1 MADPRLD
8 PFSLIPEEEKD
19 DLVKDVLNL
28 DPQTSLPEDPQKD
41 EQSFVD
47 SFLDL
52 PGAGFGPFSLRQTV
66 QAPVSFAKSL
76 VASVRKA
83 PSGGALF
90 ANNLQYQLTETE
102 IRKEMGKSP
111 DRASFGVGFGE
122 GAASRFAM
130 SQEKNLIEAARK
142 EKEDSFNSLPSLEK
156 QKIIDGYVEFLE
168 TNTDQYNEITQRMA
182 DIDKSMGLTKTEKAL
197 SAGFDSLFMMTPGIL
212 ATLGTKNPAFMYGMI
227 PVFGAYESSASYR
240 QARMS
245 GLDHGAAMRNST
257 LNALSEMGTELVPLP
272 FVSKTMKKY
281 WKTNGSTVQTFIRDG
296 FTTTSLELI
305 GENVNTIFQETN
317 NALSGVNTDLA
328 FAYAN
333 KDNPAYDGPSWVDV
347 MLDNAYM
354 TSIATIVGAGGM
366 VSMQGSAAF
375 APEIKK
381 TLNSLDPNLARRIAR
396 ELDINA
402 KQVNANYKA
411 IDDTYKWLDIGKRF
425 DPGKS
430 ILRKEGD
437 TSAPIEDRTAEEFIA
452 PSREYYNFVMPEMM
466 ADEFLAGR
474 IIANNPVNEELT
486 KEEIDLAVDLQ
497 AEIGELEGLDLKTIL
512 TEGKKVLNIM
522 GLTEALDPQ
531 TFDAEIQKRI
541 NEYDLQIEQATD
553 KTKLKQLK
561 DDQKTLKDFLIKK
574 QVPQKPLAQKTFK
587 PEFGEDI
594 TLYEGEAERKAKI
607 GANKAFIDPRIQE
620 SSSPEAVNNVKQNIV
635 LPKKF
640 DKNNMSTFTD
650 QDEFGVNYKDKEY
663 TDPVDNY
670 GRTMQGV
677 GDLPSIRD
685 FNNTEVD
692 AVSEAINNLFEM
704 GLPKQV
710 FENIPFIGVHSNTI
724 EFEMEENTSHGQY
737 FPSPSSKYIT
747 LSASQ
752 IPSQFVTQETAPDFG
767 SLNQDDFNL
776 GSLAELQSTLAHEL
790 GHHIDFGFVEF
801 KQISAEQEPLS
812 ASSPLFEPI
821 DFNFEFA
828 NILRKN
834 NKESIFELTTEELKN
849 YKFETGGAVM
859 QEMFSLYINN
869 KDTGNPYAGQIFSY
883 PFDRYLITAYKGFPI
898 LDDKVISKK
907 EENTHLRSE
916 VFAQM
921 IGINY
926 TNPKLFD
933 NYPNSKKLLQDI
945 NNVFIN
951 NEFSQIGRGL
961 RDAFQS
967 SRSDADSQIYTK
979 RIPYEEAKRSFGYE
993 SASERVGEPRVQR
1006 DRDDIRPSVQ
1016 ESNYVAIGELK
1027 PDKNNLYAGAPRTAP
1042 GQFKNT
1048 QKDFDNLVNDL
1059 VKMAEQKDISLL
1071 DESRHWYRNINQE
1084 IDSLVAGDPVLKEN
1098 VLRMLTIYSSQ
1109 TPVETNLAYT
1119 LRSLVSLA
1127 KGGDPLPGFQ
1137 PLAGEYAKK
1146 AMEAQDFGQK
1156 LDGVGFKLQSFYEN
1170 LTAKNPNAVTMDTW
1184 MFKMLGFEKGQGAI
1198 ANHRYGTAV
1207 IQKATEA
1214 YNQKNNDNLTPMEM
1228 QAVLWTW
1235 VRNKEMVDQGKTPEY
1250 IGYETYLDKASAIV
1264 TGEVIPTEKLSEF
1277 AFAEKLNT
1285 KQKAKLTRELLEVI
1299 TTSEGKNKIL
1309 DALPGTGLYKF
1320 SHSFGAYDGKI
1331 NPNILTSLILE
1342 KVQGQQQFSELDLTY
1357 ADDFLRAWGYVFRQ
1371 EAMPYF
1377 VSNEN
1382 ISDADAFDVNN
1393 ESVNVGSYIK
1403 FIDTKSNTPFE
1414 ISGILRRQLKT
1425 AFEKAGIDGF
1435 TQMGQDSIS
1444 AINFKF
1450 DGNVIEG
1457 FNEKVEQALSSVG
1470 VEGVGFAVE
1479 HDIKYNTQYLTN
1491 NWKED
1496 TDGEGYIQ
1504 GRLEEGSILKRLDGI
1519 RAEVDEVLYKY
1530 RNKVQ
1535 PEGTDSSF
1543 PSTGSE
1549 SGAVERPLAKKI
1561 VLPKDRLD
1569 KIDEAIES
1577 TPPTTPPAPPGGVD
1591 PNGKFTPQEIGT
1603 WANFIEEM
1611 NIKVANKF
1619 GRLWT
1624 IEEDIIK
1631 QFGVN
1636 GVINRLIEV
1645 GIDPNSRDWRVTT
1658 QTDIFSGRAK
1668 DKLRDIR
1675 EDFYIPMLEFL
1686 TEKNISEEEFN
1697 HFIYNLHAPE
1707 RNKYLPTLFEE
1718 KLIEAQIELAE
1729 VEASK
1734 TSSKQDL
1741 ANARRKLTIIQKKM
1755 TKAERGSGIY
1765 TEDAIATLKKYGV
1778 IFDMNTMKA
1787 RGSLTKGKNLLKA
1800 YEKFLKP
1807 MIDNTRR
1814 TYIDSGLIPEQTVLD
1829 WDARY
1834 NYYVPL
1840 VGFAEDTL
1848 IDPETGR
1855 EIERPKSTNQR
1866 INTQMTVSGSLVK
1879 KATGRESEASSPLQ
1893 QSVIQAT
1900 AAAIEAEKNRVVK
1913 SLADLARA
1921 FPSDLWEVSEDAGQV
1936 KKVDATWD
1944 PVKGKSR
1951 VGFKEDGLQ
1960 KYVEVYDRRLAQGF
1974 DNFDSTV
1981 TSAGMKAMRAATRY
1995 LSMVNTSLDP
2005 TFMIN
2010 NFMRD
2015 VQTGYFNLMAEEQI
2029 EGGRAQALEISK
2041 KYYTTK
2047 NILTNAINLVKFEK
2061 SRSLNKENIKME
2073 LDSIAREGVDI
2084 TPEVI
2089 KQVEKKYEL
2098 TPEQVR
2104 KQILARKFKE
2114 FGGETGYIE
2123 QRTMDQLTQEFQD
2136 LQDMYAGKF
2145 KGTAKQGVKNV
2156 LGVIERMNIGIEN
2169 AARFTAFE
2177 GYVESMG
2184 GFENATPAIYEK
2196 AAALSKNLT
2205 INFNRMGTMGPNI
2218 NALYMFFNASIQG
2231 SVNLFRGLTPNNFSS
2246 RKAKAAGALAMTG
2259 AVSALYNI
2267 LFSEE
2272 DEDGRLYYEK
2282 IPDWEKQ
2289 TKYIIMFPE
2298 AQFVDGELK
2307 IEKWGSGSRY
2317 KVIGENGREYP
2328 IGLGIPMP
2336 YGYAIFANTGRVTV
2350 EMAMGNLLDNYDKSV
2365 AKAGIDLGESFLHN
2379 FAPLSVALPDKK
2391 TDKPLIAELSPTF
2404 APSAFRPIAELMVN
2418 RNFFGSKIYY
2428 EPMFNSTDPKSY
2440 RESKKVLDFIE
2451 GTTRAL
2457 NDATGGNEFYSGTQD
2472 WDPAVIQHLL
2482 DAAGGGVFR
2491 TGRRG
2496 YNLLFSYDRP
2506 TDRQTLVKRRFIA
2519 GVDDGADY
2527 EFFQENLSKVERI
2540 ENAYRKLSESLDPS
2554 EDPEQFLERLGYDDS
2569 NIRSIREVGN
2579 FLNKEATRLYGNNSI
2594 LNGVEKSIQDL
2605 RKQQQEAKELYKE
2618 SDPEYYHDEY
2628 DRIELEVLSEMKK
2641 FNKAFMEASK
2651 SQSQ

>member
-1 MADPRLD
+1 VADPRLD

-19 DLVKDVLNL
+19 DLIKDVLNL
-28 DPQTSLPEDPQKD
+28 DPITSLPEESVKD
-41 EQSFVD
+41 EMSLVDLFSFG
-47 SFLDL
+47 
-52 PGAGFGPFSLRQTV
+52 PGFGTGPFSLKPEVVMAMPKAFVTSVKSAPSKFAEYWNNQEVRRENVRFAQQTG
-66 QAPVSFAKSL
+66 QT
-76 VASVRKA
+76 KA
-83 PSGGALF
+83 PT
-90 ANNLQYQLTETE
+90 Y
-102 IRKEMGKSP
+102 
-111 DRASFGVGFGE
+111 GVGFGE
-122 GAASRFAM
+122 GAASRLLF
-130 SQEKNLIEAARK
+130 EREAEARK
-142 EKEDSFNSLPSLEK
+142 NAETEFDNLPAFEK
-156 QKIIDGYVEFLE
+156 QEIVNNYINFLE
-168 TNTDQYNEITQRMA
+168 ENTEEYNEIQQRIRNIQKEA
-182 DIDKSMGLTKTEKAL
+182 KLTKTEKAL
-197 SAGFDSLFMMTPGIL
+197 SSGFDSLFMMTPAIL
-212 ATLGTKNPAFMYGMI
+212 ATLGTKNPSFMYGML
-227 PVFGAYESSASYR
+227 PVFGHYEQASSYR
-240 QARMS
+240 QAVMS
-245 GLDHGAAMRNST
+245 GLSHQEAVQVSN
-257 LNALSEMGTELVPLP
+257 LNALSEVGTELLPLP
-272 FVSKTMKKY
+272 FVTKTMKKY
-281 WKTNGSTVQTFIRDG
+281 WKTNGSNVQTFARDG
-296 FTTTSLELI
+296 FTTASLELI
-305 GENVNTIFQETN
+305 GENINTVFQETN
-317 NALSGVNTDLA
+317 LALSGVNTDLA
-328 FAYAN
+328 FALAN
-333 KDNPAYDGPSWVDV
+333 KDNPSYEGPSWVDV

-354 TSIATIVGAGGM
+354 TSIATLVGAGGM
-366 VSMQGSAAF
+366 VSMQGAAAF
-375 APEIKK
+375 SPEIKR
-381 TLNSLDPNLARRIAR
+381 TLNELDPNIARRLAREI
-396 ELDINA
+396 EITA

-411 IDDTYKWLDIGKRF
+411 IDDTFLWMQAGKEFGVSRSF
-425 DPGKS
+425 
-430 ILRKEGD
+430 LRKETEEGVPLD
-437 TSAPIEDRTAEEFIA
+437 QRTVDEFIA
-452 PSREYYNFVMPEMM
+452 PPREYYNFVMPEILP
-466 ADEFLAGR
+466 DEYLASQMVR
-474 IIANNPVNEELT
+474 NNIYAEELT
-486 KEEIDLAVDLQ
+486 QEEIDLANSLQ
-497 AEIGELEGLDLKTIL
+497 AEIGELEGLDLVTIL
-512 TEGKKVLNIM
+512 TEGRKVLNI
-522 GLTEALDPQ
+522 LNLPEALDPQ
-531 TFDAEIQKRI
+531 TFDAEIQKRV
-541 NEYDLQIEQATD
+541 NEYDAQIEATTD
-553 KTKLKQLK
+553 ETKLQQLK
-561 DDQKTLKDFLIKK
+561 TDQKTLKDFLAKK
-574 QVPQKPLAQKTFK
+574 QKPQAPLAQKIFK

-594 TLYEGEAERKAKI
+594 TLEEGEAKRKADI
-607 GANKAFIDPRIQE
+607 GANKIFIDERLQE
-620 SSSPEAVNNVKQNIV
+620 PSSPSAIESVKQNIV

-640 DKNNMSTFTD
+640 NKANLATFEDSDNFGINFQDKKYD
-650 QDEFGVNYKDKEY
+650 A
-663 TDPVDNY
+663 PVEDY
-670 GRTMQGV
+670 GRTYSGV
-677 GDLPSIRD
+677 GDMPSIRD
-685 FNNTEVD
+685 FNDVEVN
-692 AVSEAINNLFEM
+692 AVSEVINNLIEM
-704 GLPKQV
+704 GLPKQA
-710 FENIPFIGVHSNTI
+710 FEGIPFMGIHSNMQ
-724 EFEMEENTSHGQY
+724 EFEMQENTAYGQY
-737 FPSPSSKYIT
+737 FPAASDKYIT
-747 LSASQ
+747 LAASQ
-752 IPSQFVTQETAPDFG
+752 IPQQFVTQETAADF
-767 SLNQDDFNL
+767 SNINQNDFNL
-776 GSLAELQSTLAHEL
+776 GSLAELQSTLAHEI
-790 GHHIDFGFVEF
+790 GHHIDFGFVQF
-801 KQISAEQEPLS
+801 KQQSAQQEPLS
-812 ASSPLFEPI
+812 ASSALFEPI
-821 DFNFEFA
+821 DFGFEFL
-828 NILRKN
+828 NILKKN
-834 NKESIFELTTEELKN
+834 NKQSIDELTVEELKD
-849 YKFETGGAVM
+849 YKFETGGSVM
-859 QEMFSLYINN
+859 QEMFSLYIKNRDSN
-869 KDTGNPYAGQIFSY
+869 SPYSGQLFSY
-883 PFDRYLITAYKGFPI
+883 PFDRYLIDTYKNFPT
-898 LDDKVISKK
+898 LDKSALVSRQDRIDLSA
-907 EENTHLRSE
+907 E

-926 TNPKLFD
+926 TNPKLLD

-951 NEFSQIGRGL
+951 NEISQIGIGL

-967 SRSDADSQIYTK
+967 DRSDADSKIYTK
-979 RIPYEEAKRSFGYE
+979 RLTREQAQEQFGYE
-993 SASERVGEPRVQR
+993 PTSERMGEPPVKR
-1006 DRDDIRPSVQ
+1006 DRDNIRLPVQ

-1048 QKDFDNLVNDL
+1048 QKDFDSLVNKL

-1127 KGGDPLPGFQ
+1127 KGKDPQPGFQ

-1146 AMEAQDFGQK
+1146 AMAAQDFGQK

-1170 LTAKNPNAVTMDTW
+1170 LTGKNPNAVTMDTW
-1184 MFKMLGFEKGQGAI
+1184 MFKMLGFEKGQSAI

-1207 IQKATEA
+1207 IQKATEVF
-1214 YNQKNNDNLTPMEM
+1214 NQNNNENLTPMEM

-1235 VRNKEMVDQGKTPEY
+1235 VRNKELVDQGKTPEY

-1264 TGEVIPTEKLSEF
+1264 TGEVIPTEQLSEF
-1277 AFAEKLNT
+1277 AFAEKLNAR
-1285 KQKAKLTRELLEVI
+1285 QKAKLTRELLDVI

-1342 KVQGQQQFSELDLTY
+1342 KVEGAQQFSALDLTY

-1382 ISDADAFDVNN
+1382 ISEADAYDVNN

-1425 AFEKAGIDGF
+1425 AFEKVGIDGF

-1450 DGNVIEG
+1450 QGNVIEN
-1457 FNEKVEQALSSVG
+1457 FNQKVEEALGSVG
-1470 VEGVGFAVE
+1470 IDGVGFAVE

-1491 NWKED
+1491 NWSED
-1496 TDGEGYIQ
+1496 TDGQGYIQ

-1530 RNKVQ
+1530 RNEVQ
-1535 PEGTDSSF
+1535 PEGANPTL
-1543 PSTGSE
+1543 PSTGLE
-1549 SGAVERPLAKKI
+1549 PGAAKRPLAKKI
-1561 VLPKDRLD
+1561 VLPKDKLD
-1569 KIDEAIES
+1569 KIDEAIDG

-1603 WANFIEEM
+1603 WANFIEAA
-1611 NIKVANKF
+1611 NIKIANKF

-1636 GVINRLIEV
+1636 GVINRLIEA
-1645 GIDPNSRDWRVTT
+1645 GIDPNSKDWRVTT

-1668 DKLRDIR
+1668 DNLRDIR

-1707 RNKYLPTLFEE
+1707 RNTYLPTLFEE
-1718 KLIEAQIELAE
+1718 KLLLAQAELKE
-1729 VEASK
+1729 VEASE
-1734 TSSKQDL
+1734 TASKQDL
-1741 ANARRKLTIIQKKM
+1741 ANARRKLTVIQKKM
-1755 TKAERGSGIY
+1755 TKAEKGSGIH

-1800 YEKFLKP
+1800 YEEFLKP

-1814 TYIDSGLIPEQTVLD
+1814 IYIDSGLIPEETVLD

-1855 EIERPKSTNQR
+1855 EIQRPRSSNQR

-1900 AAAIEAEKNRVVK
+1900 AAAIEAEKNRVTK

-1921 FPSDLWEVSEDAGQV
+1921 FPSDLWEVSEDVGQV

-1951 VGFKEDGLQ
+1951 VGFKENGVQ
-1960 KYVEVYDRRLAQGF
+1960 KYVEIYDSRLAQGF

-1981 TSAGMKAMRAATRY
+1981 TSAGMKAMRAVTRY

-2015 VQTGYFNLMAEEQI
+2015 VQTGYFNLMAEEQM
-2029 EGGRAQALEISK
+2029 EGGRAEALEISK

-2047 NILTNAINLVKFEK
+2047 NILTNAITLVRFEK
-2061 SRSLNKENIKME
+2061 SRSLNKEDIKME

-2089 KQVEKKYEL
+2089 KQVEEKYQL

-2104 KQILARKFKE
+2104 KEILARNFKK

-2145 KGTAKQGVKNV
+2145 KGTAKQGMKNV
-2156 LGVIERMNIGIEN
+2156 LGVIERMNVGIEN

-2184 GFENATPAIYEK
+2184 GIENATPAVYER
-2196 AAALSKNLT
+2196 AAALAKNLT
-2205 INFNRMGTMGPNI
+2205 INFNRMGTMGPTI
-2218 NALYMFFNASIQG
+2218 NAAYMFFNASIQG
-2231 SVNLFRGLTPNNFSS
+2231 TVNLFRGLTPNNISS
-2246 RKAKAAGALAMTG
+2246 RKAKAAGGLAMIG
-2259 AVSALYNI
+2259 ATTALYNI

-2298 AQFVDGELK
+2298 VQFIDGEVK
-2307 IEKWGSGSRY
+2307 IENWGSGSKY
-2317 KVIGENGREYP
+2317 KVIGKDGREYP

-2336 YGYAIFANTGRVTV
+2336 YGYAIFANTGRVTT
-2350 EMAMGNLLDNYDKSV
+2350 ELAMAKLLDNYDKSV

-2391 TDKPLIAELSPTF
+2391 TDKPVLVELAPTF
-2404 APSAFRPIAELMVN
+2404 APSAIRPVAELMVN

-2440 RESKKVLDFIE
+2440 RESSKVLDFIE
-2451 GTTRAL
+2451 GTTRSL

-2569 NIRSIREVGN
+2569 NIRSIKEVGN

-2594 LNGVEKSIQDL
+2594 LSGVEKSIQAL

-2618 SDPEYYHDEY
+2618 SDPEYYHNEY
-2628 DRIELEVLSEMKK
+2628 DRIELEILSEMKR
-2641 FNKAFMEASK
+2641 FNKAFMEATK

>member
-1 MADPRLD
+1 VADPRLD

-19 DLVKDVLNL
+19 NLVKDVLNL

-41 EQSFVD
+41 EQSFINFFSPIGGV
-47 SFLDL
+47 
-52 PGAGFGPFSLRQTV
+52 GIGPFSLKPEV
-66 QAPVSFAKSL
+66 VMSMPK
-76 VASVRKA
+76 
-83 PSGGALF
+83 ALF
-90 ANNLQYQLTETE
+90 TSAKAFPSTFKTALNNQEYRMRQSAFAIETGQE
-102 IRKEMGKSP
+102 DLAKIP
-111 DRASFGVGFGE
+111 IGFGE
-122 GAASRFAM
+122 GAASRLLIGREEELRKKAETEFA
-130 SQEKNLIEAARK
+130 NLPN
-142 EKEDSFNSLPSLEK
+142 FEK
-156 QKIIDGYVEFLE
+156 QEIVNSYINFLE
-168 TNTDQYNEITQRMA
+168 ENTNEYNALQERINTIQKEA
-182 DIDKSMGLTKTEKAL
+182 KLTKTEKAL
-197 SAGFDSLFMMTPGIL
+197 SAGFDSLFLMTPAIL
-212 ATLGTKNPAFMYGMI
+212 ATLGTKNPSFMYGML
-227 PVFGAYESSASYR
+227 PVFGLYEQGSSYR
-240 QARMS
+240 QATMS
-245 GLDHGAAMRNST
+245 GLSHKEAIRVSN
-257 LNALSEMGTELVPLP
+257 LNALSEIGTELIPLP
-272 FVSKTMKKY
+272 FVTKTLKKY
-281 WKTNGSTVQTFIRDG
+281 WKTNGSTVKTFARDG
-296 FTTTSLELI
+296 FTTATLELI

-328 FAYAN
+328 FAWAN
-333 KDNPAYDGPSWVDV
+333 KDNPSYEGPSWVDV

-354 TSIATIVGAGGM
+354 TSIATVVGAGGM
-366 VSMQGSAAF
+366 VSMQGAAAF
-375 APEIKK
+375 SPEIKK
-381 TLNSLDPNLARRIAR
+381 SLNELDPNLARRIAR
-396 ELDINA
+396 ELEINVQ
-402 KQVNANYKA
+402 QVNSNYKA
-411 IDDTYKWLDIGKRF
+411 IDDTFSWLHAGKQF
-425 DPGKS
+425 DPGARS
-430 ILRKEGD
+430 IIQQETEGEIVPLD
-437 TSAPIEDRTAEEFIA
+437 QRTEDDFIA
-452 PSREYYNFVMPEMM
+452 PSRQYYNFVMPEILP
-466 ADEFLAGR
+466 DEYLAGQ
-474 IIANNPVNEELT
+474 IIKNNPINEELS
-486 KEEIDLAVDLQ
+486 KEEIELANTLQ
-497 AEIGELEGLDLKTIL
+497 AEISELEGIDLKTVL

-522 GLTEALDPQ
+522 GITEAVDPE
-531 TFDAEIQKRI
+531 TFDTQIQERI
-541 NEYDLQIEQATD
+541 NQYDSQILATKD
-553 KTKLKQLK
+553 EIKLKQLK
-561 DDQKTLKDFLIKK
+561 DDQKVLKDFLVKK
-574 QVPQKPLAQKTFK
+574 QKPQAPLSQKIFK

-594 TLYEGEAERKAKI
+594 TLEEGEAKRKADI
-607 GANKAFIDPRIQE
+607 GANKTFIDPKIQE
-620 SSSPEAVNNVKQNIV
+620 PSSPEAVNNVKQDIV
-635 LPKKF
+635 LSRKYNKANLATFEDIDNFGINFQDKKYSEQ
-640 DKNNMSTFTD
+640 NI
-650 QDEFGVNYKDKEY
+650 
-663 TDPVDNY
+663 
-670 GRTMQGV
+670 GRTYSGA
-677 GDLPSIRD
+677 GDLPAIRD
-685 FNNTEVD
+685 FNDVEVN
-692 AVSEAINNLFEM
+692 AVSEVINNLIEM

-710 FENIPFIGVHSNTI
+710 FEGIPFMGIHSNTQ
-724 EFEMEENTSHGQY
+724 EFEMQENTSYGQY
-737 FPSPSSKYIT
+737 FPGASDKYIT
-747 LSASQ
+747 LAASQ
-752 IPSQFVTQETAPDFG
+752 IPQQFVTQETAADF
-767 SLNQDDFNL
+767 SNINQNDFNL
-776 GSLAELQSTLAHEL
+776 GSLAELQSTLAHEI
-790 GHHIDFGFVEF
+790 GHHIDFGFVQF
-801 KQISAEQEPLS
+801 KQFSARQEPLS

-821 DFNFEFA
+821 DFAFEFK
-828 NILRKN
+828 NILSKN
-834 NKESIFELTTEELKN
+834 NKQSIDELTVEELRD
-849 YKFETGGAVM
+849 YKFETGGSVM
-859 QEMFSLYINN
+859 QEMFNLYIKNR
-869 KDTGNPYAGQIFSY
+869 DSSSPYSGQLFSY
-883 PFDRYLITAYKGFPI
+883 PFDRYLIDTYKNFPT
-898 LDDKVISKK
+898 LDQSALVSKQDRID
-907 EENTHLRSE
+907 LSAE

-926 TNPKLFD
+926 TNPKLLD
-933 NYPNSKKLLQDI
+933 SYPNSKKLLQDI

-951 NEFSQIGRGL
+951 NEISQIGIGL
-961 RDAFQS
+961 RDTFQS
-967 SRSDADSQIYTK
+967 DRSDADSKIYTK
-979 RIPYEEAKRSFGYE
+979 RLAREQAQEQFGYE
-993 SASERVGEPRVQR
+993 STSERVGEPPVKR
-1006 DRDDIRPSVQ
+1006 DRDDLRLAKQ
-1016 ESNYVAIGELK
+1016 ESNYVEIGELK

-1048 QKDFDNLVNDL
+1048 QKDFDNLVKDL

-1071 DESRHWYRNINQE
+1071 AESRHWYRNINQE

-1170 LTAKNPNAVTMDTW
+1170 LTGKNPNAVTMDTW
-1184 MFKMLGFEKGQGAI
+1184 MFKMLGFEKGQSAI

-1207 IQKATEA
+1207 IQKATEV

-1235 VRNKEMVDQGKTPEY
+1235 VRNKELVNQGKTPEY

-1264 TGEVIPTEKLSEF
+1264 TGEVIPTEILSEF
-1277 AFAEKLNT
+1277 AFAEKLNA
-1285 KQKAKLTRELLEVI
+1285 KQKAKLTRELLDVI

-1342 KVQGQQQFSELDLTY
+1342 KVEGEQQFSELDLSY

-1393 ESVNVGSYIK
+1393 ESVNIGSYIK

-1414 ISGILRRQLKT
+1414 MSGILRRQLQT
-1425 AFEKAGIDGF
+1425 AFKKVGIDGF

-1450 DGNVIEG
+1450 DGNVIEN

-1479 HDIKYNTQYLTN
+1479 HNIKYNTQYLTN
-1491 NWKED
+1491 NWNED
-1496 TDGEGYIQ
+1496 TDGQGYIQ

-1530 RNKVQ
+1530 RDEVQ
-1535 PEGTDSSF
+1535 PEDADASF
-1543 PSTGSE
+1543 PSTGPEARSIE
-1549 SGAVERPLAKKI
+1549 KPLAKKI
-1561 VLPKDRLD
+1561 VLPKDKLD
-1569 KIDEAIES
+1569 KIDEAIGS
-1577 TPPTTPPAPPGGVD
+1577 TTPPTPPAPPGGVD
-1591 PNGKFTPQEIGT
+1591 PSGKFSPQEVGT
-1603 WANFIEEM
+1603 WANFIEAT

-1636 GVINRLIEV
+1636 GIINRLVEA
-1645 GIDPNSRDWRVTT
+1645 GIDPNSKDWRVTT

-1668 DKLRDIR
+1668 DRLRDVR
-1675 EDFYIPMLEFL
+1675 DDYYIPLLEYL
-1686 TEKNISEEEFN
+1686 TSKNITEEEFN

-1718 KLIEAQIELAE
+1718 KLLEAQLELKE
-1729 VEASK
+1729 VEASE
-1734 TSSKQDL
+1734 TASKQDL

-1778 IFDMNTMKA
+1778 IFDMKTMKA

-1800 YEKFLKP
+1800 YEDYLKP

-1814 TYIDSGLIPEQTVLD
+1814 TYVDSGLIPEETVLD

-1834 NYYVPL
+1834 KYYVPL

-1855 EIERPKSTNQR
+1855 ELERPRSSNQR
-1866 INTQMTVSGSLVK
+1866 ISTQMTVSGSLVK

-1900 AAAIEAEKNRVVK
+1900 AAAIEAEKNRVTK

-1921 FPSDLWEVSEDAGQV
+1921 FPSDLWEVSEDVGQI

-1951 VGFKEDGLQ
+1951 VGFKEDGVQ
-1960 KYVEVYDRRLAQGF
+1960 KYVEIYDRRLAQGF

-1981 TSAGMKAMRAATRY
+1981 TGAGMKAFRAVTRY

-2015 VQTGYFNLMAEEQI
+2015 VQTGYFNLMAEEQM

-2047 NILTNAINLVKFEK
+2047 NILSNAINLVKFEK
-2061 SRSLNKENIKME
+2061 SRSLNKEDIRME
-2073 LDSIAREGVDI
+2073 LDSIASQGVDI
-2084 TPEVI
+2084 TPEVL
-2089 KQVEKKYEL
+2089 KSVEGKYKLSED
-2098 TPEQVR
+2098 QVR
-2104 KQILARKFKE
+2104 KQVLLRKFKE

-2123 QRTMDQLTQEFQD
+2123 QRTMDQLTKEFQD
-2136 LQDMYAGKF
+2136 LQDMYAGRF
-2145 KGTAKQGVKNV
+2145 KGTAKQGIKNV

-2184 GFENATPAIYEK
+2184 GFENATPAIYER
-2196 AAALSKNLT
+2196 AATLSKNLT
-2205 INFNRMGTMGPNI
+2205 INFNRMGTMGPTI

-2231 SVNLFRGLTPNNFSS
+2231 TTNLFRGLTPNNFSS
-2246 RKAKAAGALAMTG
+2246 RKAKAAGGLTMIG
-2259 AVSALYNI
+2259 ATTALYNI
-2267 LFSEE
+2267 LFSDE

-2282 IPDWEKQ
+2282 IPEWEKQ

-2298 AQFVDGELK
+2298 VKFVEGELK
-2307 IEKWGSGSRY
+2307 VEEWGSGSRY
-2317 KVIGENGREYP
+2317 KVVGENGREYP

-2336 YGYAIFANTGRVTV
+2336 YGYAIFANTGRVVT
-2350 EMAMGNLLDNYDKSV
+2350 ELAMGKLLDNYDKSV
-2365 AKAGIDLGESFLHN
+2365 ASAGLDLGESFLHN
-2379 FAPLSVALPDKK
+2379 FSPLSVSLPSS
-2391 TDKPLIAELSPTF
+2391 DKPKIAEFAPTI
-2404 APSAFRPIAELMVN
+2404 APSAIRPITELMVN

-2440 RESKKVLDFIE
+2440 RESSKVLDFIE

-2519 GVDDGADY
+2519 GVDDSADY
-2527 EFFQENLSKVERI
+2527 EFFQENVDKVERI

-2569 NIRSIREVGN
+2569 NINSIKEVGH
-2579 FLNKEATRLYGNNSI
+2579 FLNKEATRLYGNNS
-2594 LNGVEKSIQDL
+2594 LLKGVEDVIQNK
-2605 RKQQQEAKELYKE
+2605 RKEQQNARELYEE
-2618 SDPEYYHDEY
+2618 SNPEYYHNEY
-2628 DRIELEVLSEMKK
+2628 DRIELEILSEMKR
-2641 FNKAFMEASK
+2641 FNKAFIEASK
-2651 SQSQ
+2651 R

>member
-28 DPQTSLPEDPQKD
+28 DPQTSLPTDPQKD
-41 EQSFVD
+41 EASFI
-47 SFLDL
+47 DL
-52 PGAGFGPFSLRQTV
+52 FGFGVGFGVGPFSLKPEAV
-66 QAPVSFAKSL
+66 AAIPKAFVSSVKS
-76 VASVRKA
+76 A
-83 PSGGALF
+83 PSKFSEYWNNQELRRENIKFALQTGQ
-90 ANNLQYQLTETE
+90 AKPTTL
-102 IRKEMGKSP
+102 
-111 DRASFGVGFGE
+111 GVGFGE
-122 GAASRFAM
+122 GAASRLM
-130 SQEKNLIEAARK
+130 SEGEAEARRNA
-142 EKEDSFNSLPSLEK
+142 ETEFERLPAFEK
-156 QKIIDGYVEFLE
+156 QEIVNNYINFLE
-168 TNTDQYNEITQRMA
+168 ENTEEYNAIQQRIQNIQKEA
-182 DIDKSMGLTKTEKAL
+182 KLTKTEKAL

-212 ATLGTKNPAFMYGMI
+212 ATLGTKNPAFMYGML
-227 PVFGAYESSASYR
+227 PVFGHYEQASSYR
-240 QARMS
+240 QAVMS
-245 GLDHGAAMRNST
+245 GLSHEEAIRVSN
-257 LNALSEMGTELVPLP
+257 LNALSEIGTELIPLP
-272 FVSKTMKKY
+272 FVTKTMKKY
-281 WKTNGSTVQTFIRDG
+281 WKTNGSNVQTFVRDG
-296 FTTTSLELI
+296 FTTASLELI
-305 GENVNTIFQETN
+305 GENINTVFQETN
-317 NALSGVNTDLA
+317 LALSGVNTDLA
-328 FAYAN
+328 FALAN
-333 KDNPAYDGPSWVDV
+333 KDNPSYEGPSWIDV

-354 TSIATIVGAGGM
+354 TSIATVVGAGGM
-366 VSMQGSAAF
+366 VSMQGAAAF
-375 APEIKK
+375 SPEIKR
-381 TLNSLDPNLARRIAR
+381 TLNSLDPNLARRLAR
-396 ELDINA
+396 EIEITA
-402 KQVNANYKA
+402 KQVNSNYKA
-411 IDDTYKWLDIGKRF
+411 IDDTFLWMQANKEFGLSRSF
-425 DPGKS
+425 
-430 ILRKEGD
+430 LRKETEEGVPLD
-437 TSAPIEDRTAEEFIA
+437 QRTVDDFIA
-452 PSREYYNFVMPEMM
+452 PPREYYNFVMPEILP
-466 ADEFLAGR
+466 DEYLASQIVR
-474 IIANNPVNEELT
+474 NNTYAEELT
-486 KEEIDLAVDLQ
+486 QEEIDLANSLQ
-497 AEIGELEGLDLKTIL
+497 AEIGELEGLDLVTIL
-512 TEGKKVLNIM
+512 TEGRKVLNI
-522 GLTEALDPQ
+522 LNLPEALDPQ

-541 NEYDLQIEQATD
+541 NEYDTQIETATD
-553 KTKLKQLK
+553 ETKLQQLK
-561 DDQKTLKDFLIKK
+561 ADQKTLKDFLAKK
-574 QVPQKPLAQKTFK
+574 QKPQAPLAQKGYADG
-587 PEFGEDI
+587 FGSDI
-594 TLYEGEAERKAKI
+594 NLEEGEPQRKAQI
-607 GANKAFIDPRIQE
+607 GAVKALIDQRIQE
-620 SSSPEAVNNVKQNIV
+620 PSSPSAIENVKQNIV
-635 LPKKF
+635 LPRQFNK
-640 DKNNMSTFTD
+640 DNLSTFED
-650 QDEFGVNYKDKEY
+650 SDNFGINFQDKKYEDTAE
-663 TDPVDNY
+663 NY
-670 GRTMQGV
+670 GRTYSRPGTLPELR
-677 GDLPSIRD
+677 DLND
-685 FNNTEVD
+685 VEVN
-692 AVSEAINNLFEM
+692 AVSEVVNNLIEM

-710 FENIPFIGVHSNTI
+710 FEGIPFIGIHSNLHTDGTQ
-724 EFEMEENTSHGQY
+724 NTSYGQY
-737 FPSPSSKYIT
+737 FPAASDKYIT
-747 LSASQ
+747 LAASQ
-752 IPSQFVTQETAPDFG
+752 IPGQFVTEESAPDFA
-767 SLNQDDFNL
+767 SINENNFNL
-776 GSLAELQSTLAHEL
+776 GSLVELQSTLAHEL
-790 GHHIDFGFVEF
+790 GHHIDFGFVQF
-801 KQISAEQEPLS
+801 KQQSAQQEPLS
-812 ASSPLFEPI
+812 ASSPLFDLI
-821 DFNFEFA
+821 DFQAEFA
-828 NILRKN
+828 NLLKEN
-834 NKESIFELTTEELKN
+834 NVEDFFDLTLEQVRNYKLTT
-849 YKFETGGAVM
+849 GGSVM
-859 QEMFSLYINN
+859 REMFNLYIENRHSQ
-869 KDTGNPYAGQIFSY
+869 NPYSGQIFSY
-883 PFDRYLITAYKGFPI
+883 PFDRFLIDSYKGFPK
-898 LDDKVISKK
+898 LKASLQDNK
-907 EENTHLRSE
+907 ESNVHLRSE

-921 IGINY
+921 VAMYY

-951 NEFSQIGRGL
+951 NELSQIGRGL

-967 SRSDADSQIYTK
+967 DRSDADSQIYTK
-979 RIPYEEAKRSFGYE
+979 RLTREQAQEQFGYE
-993 SASERVGEPRVQR
+993 STSEGMGGPPVRR
-1006 DRDDIRPSVQ
+1006 DRDDIRPPVQ

-1042 GQFKNT
+1042 GKFANT
-1048 QKDFDNLVNDL
+1048 QKDFDSLVNKL

-1084 IDSLVAGDPVLKEN
+1084 IDSLVAGDQALKEN

-1127 KGGDPLPGFQ
+1127 KGKDPQPGFQ

-1146 AMEAQDFGQK
+1146 AMAAQDFGQK

-1170 LTAKNPNAVTMDTW
+1170 LTGKNPNAVTMDTW
-1184 MFKMLGFEKGQGAI
+1184 MFKMLGFEKGQSAI

-1207 IQKATEA
+1207 IQKATEVF
-1214 YNQKNNDNLTPMEM
+1214 NQNNNDNLTPMEM

-1235 VRNKEMVDQGKTPEY
+1235 VRNKELVDQGKTPEY

-1277 AFAEKLNT
+1277 AFAEKLNER
-1285 KQKAKLTRELLEVI
+1285 QKAKLTRELLDVI

-1342 KVQGQQQFSELDLTY
+1342 KVEGAQQFSALDLTY

-1382 ISDADAFDVNN
+1382 ISEADAYDVNN

-1414 ISGILRRQLKT
+1414 ISGVFRKQLKT

-1444 AINFKF
+1444 IINFKF
-1450 DGNVIEG
+1450 QGSVIEN
-1457 FNEKVEQALSSVG
+1457 FNQKVEQALGSVG
-1470 VEGVGFAVE
+1470 IEGVGFAVE

-1491 NWKED
+1491 NWSED
-1496 TDGEGYIQ
+1496 TDGQGYIQ

-1530 RNKVQ
+1530 RNEVQ
-1535 PEGTDSSF
+1535 PEGANPTL
-1543 PSTGSE
+1543 PSTGLE
-1549 SGAVERPLAKKI
+1549 PGAAKRPLAKKI
-1561 VLPKDRLD
+1561 VLPKDKLD
-1569 KIDEAIES
+1569 KIDEAIDG

-1603 WANFIEEM
+1603 WANFIEAA
-1611 NIKVANKF
+1611 NIKIANKF

-1636 GVINRLIEV
+1636 GVINRLIEA
-1645 GIDPNSRDWRVTT
+1645 GIDPNSKDWRVTT

-1668 DKLRDIR
+1668 DSLRDIR
-1675 EDFYIPMLEFL
+1675 EDFYIPLLEFL
-1686 TEKNISEEEFN
+1686 TSKNINEEEFN

-1707 RNKYLPTLFEE
+1707 RNAYLPTLFEE
-1718 KLIEAQIELAE
+1718 KLLLAQAELKA
-1729 VEASK
+1729 VEESETA
-1734 TSSKQDL
+1734 TKQDL
-1741 ANARRKLTIIQKKM
+1741 ANARRKLTVIQKKM
-1755 TKAERGSGIY
+1755 TKAERGSGIH

-1778 IFDMNTMKA
+1778 IFDMKTMKA

-1800 YEKFLKP
+1800 YEEYLKP

-1814 TYIDSGLIPEQTVLD
+1814 IYIDSGLIPEETVLD

-1855 EIERPKSTNQR
+1855 ELQRPRSNNQR

-1900 AAAIEAEKNRVVK
+1900 AAAIEAEKNRVTK

-1921 FPSDLWEVSEDAGQV
+1921 FPSDLWEVSEDVGQV
-1936 KKVDATWD
+1936 KRVDATWD

-1951 VGFKEDGLQ
+1951 VGFKENGVQ
-1960 KYVEVYDRRLAQGF
+1960 KYVEIYDSRLAQGF

-1981 TSAGMKAMRAATRY
+1981 TSAGMKAMRAVTRY

-2015 VQTGYFNLMAEEQI
+2015 VQTGYFNLMAEEQM
-2029 EGGRAQALEISK
+2029 EGGRAAALEISK

-2047 NILTNAINLVKFEK
+2047 NILTNAITLVRFEK
-2061 SRSLNKENIKME
+2061 SRSLNKEDIKME
-2073 LDSIAREGVDI
+2073 LDAIATQGIDI

-2089 KQVEKKYEL
+2089 KQVEEKYQL

-2104 KQILARKFKE
+2104 KQILARNFKK

-2145 KGTAKQGVKNV
+2145 KGTAKQGMKNV
-2156 LGVIERMNIGIEN
+2156 LGIIERMNVGIEN

-2184 GFENATPAIYEK
+2184 GIENATPAVYER
-2196 AAALSKNLT
+2196 AAALAKNLT
-2205 INFNRMGTMGPNI
+2205 INFNRMGTMGPTI

-2231 SVNLFRGLTPNNFSS
+2231 TVNLFRGLTPNNLAS
-2246 RKAKAAGALAMTG
+2246 RKAKAAGGLAMIG
-2259 AVSALYNI
+2259 ATTALYNI

-2272 DEDGRLYYEK
+2272 DDDGRLYYEK

-2289 TKYIIMFPE
+2289 SKYIVMFPE
-2298 AQFVDGELK
+2298 VQFINGEVK
-2307 IEKWGSGSRY
+2307 VEKWGAGSRY
-2317 KVIGENGREYP
+2317 KVIGKDGREYP

-2336 YGYAIFANTGRVTV
+2336 YGYAIFANTGRVTT
-2350 EMAMGNLLDNYDKSV
+2350 ELAMAKLLDNYDKSL

-2379 FAPLSVALPDKK
+2379 FSPLSVALPDKK
-2391 TDKPLIAELSPTF
+2391 TDKPAIVELAPTF
-2404 APSAFRPIAELMVN
+2404 APSAIRPVAELMAN

-2440 RESKKVLDFIE
+2440 RESSKVLDFIE
-2451 GTTRAL
+2451 GTTRAV
-2457 NDATGGNEFYSGTQD
+2457 NDATGGNEFYSGSQD

-2491 TGRRG
+2491 TARRG

-2506 TDRQTLVKRRFIA
+2506 TDKQTLIKRRFIA
-2519 GVDDGADY
+2519 GVDDNADY

-2554 EDPEQFLERLGYDDS
+2554 EDPEQFLERLGYDNS
-2569 NIRSIREVGN
+2569 NIRSIKEVGN
-2579 FLNKEATRLYGNNSI
+2579 FLNKEATRLYGNNS
-2594 LNGVEKSIQDL
+2594 LLSGVEKSIQAL

-2618 SDPEYYHDEY
+2618 SDPEYYHNEY
-2628 DRIELEVLSEMKK
+2628 DRLELEVLSEMKR

-2651 SQSQ
+2651 SQSR